1 MSAMN
6 IGIGLAILALAVAL
20 AWRVL
25 NWLWLRPKKLERLLR
40 EQGFKGNPYK
50 FLNGDLKESAKMIKE
65 SKSRPI
71 GLSDDPV
78 PRIHPF
84 VLQSVNTY
92 GKDFFKWM
100 GPTPRLNIMNPDHIK
115 GIFSKIYDFEKST
128 PNPLVVLIANGLTN
142 HEGEKWATHRKIIN
156 PAFHLEKLKLMLP
169 ACYLS
174 CDEMVKRWEKL
185 ISTEE
190 SVELNAWPDLQ
201 NLTCDVISRTAFG
214 SSYEEGKRI
223 FELQIEQVELAIQ
236 YMQTIYIPGWRF
248 VPTKMNRRMKHLT
261 EEVHSLLRRII
272 SRRDKS
278 IRAEEAATADLLGL
292 LLESNMKEQHEN
304 RGNKYTGMSIQDV
317 IEECKLFYFAG
328 QETTSI
334 LLVWAMILLSIHPQW
349 QDRAR
354 EEVLQVFGRDGKP
367 DLDGLNRLK
376 IVTMILYEVM
386 RLYPPVTMINRF
398 NRKEMKL
405 GKLTIPAGVELSV
418 PILLVHHD
426 KEHWGEDAKEF
437 KPERFSE
444 GISKATRN
452 QVVYLPFGWGPRI
465 CIGMNFALIEAK
477 MAMAMILQRFSFGLS
492 PSYAHAPT
500 AFLTLHPQHGA
511 QIILR
516 RAE

>member
-6 IGIGLAILALAVAL
+6 IGIGLAILALAV

-50 FLNGDLKESAKMIKE
+50 SLTGDLKECVKMIKE

-92 GKDFFKWM
+92 
-100 GPTPRLNIMNPDHIK
+100 
-115 GIFSKIYDFEKST
+115 
-128 PNPLVVLIANGLTN
+128 
-142 HEGEKWATHRKIIN
+142 
-156 PAFHLEKLKLMLP
+156 
-169 ACYLS
+169 
-174 CDEMVKRWEKL
+174 
-185 ISTEE
+185 
-190 SVELNAWPDLQ
+190 
-201 NLTCDVISRTAFG
+201 AFG

-223 FELQIEQVELAIQ
+223 FELQIEQLELAIQ
-236 YMQTIYIPGWRF
+236 SMQTIYIPGWRF
-248 VPTKMNRRMKHLT
+248 VPTKMNRRMKYLN
-261 EEVHSLLRRII
+261 EEVHSLLRGII
-272 SRRDKS
+272 SRREKS
-278 IRAEEAATADLLGL
+278 IRAGQTATVDLLGL
-292 LLESNMKEQHEN
+292 LLESNMKEKQEN

-317 IEECKLFYFAG
+317 IEECKVFYFAG

-367 DLDGLNRLK
+367 DFDGLNHLK

-398 NRKEMKL
+398 TRKEMKL
-405 GKLTIPAGVELSV
+405 GKLTIPAGLELSV

-437 KPERFSE
+437 KPER
-444 GISKATRN
+444 
-452 QVVYLPFGWGPRI
+452 
-465 CIGMNFALIEAK
+465 
-477 MAMAMILQRFSFGLS
+477 ILSS
-492 PSYAHAPT
+492 SAPT
-500 AFLTLHPQHGA
+500 LTICLLQ
-511 QIILR
+511 
-516 RAE
+516 